1 MYRWMWAHRLPPRF
15 ARAADG
21 VWSLFMI
28 VALAGALLVALWVA
42 TIHDIQRDARV
53 EKLAIE
59 RQTMSLAR
67 VFEEHTVRT
76 LGAVDQALR
85 FVKFQYERAGDSF
98 DIASAVEQGT
108 IESSLF
114 HQVGVIDS
122 NGIYHLSNLPDF
134 KRVDLSDREHFRV
147 HVQSD
152 SRTYFVSK
160 PVLGR
165 ATGAWSVQLTR
176 RINRNDGSL
185 GGVAVIS
192 IDPFYF
198 TAFYNE
204 VDVGK
209 KGVVAL
215 VGLDGIIRARR
226 SGDEMGVGQDVSRT
240 SLFARLQDAPVG
252 HYTAQSV
259 IDGRTRVHSYRK
271 LPDVPLVVVVGLYE
285 EEAFAELLERRRSKL
300 VFAVGMSLVIALFC
314 ALSILL
320 IQRQRRISARLK
332 ETQVRA
338 ESANRLKSEFLASV
352 SHELRTPMNGIIGYA
367 ELIRDLATDKELKGY
382 AKVIFESSEH
392 LLSLLNSILDLARIE
407 AGRIRLRYQLEDVS
421 GVVGEVCSAHGAVA
435 QKKGVALKWSVP
447 PGLSL
452 ECDRVHV
459 TQILHNLVQ
468 NAIKFTHS
476 GEIFVNVS
484 VGDDECRFDVIDT
497 GVGIA
502 PDLHAAIFE
511 RFRQGEFFETRSAG
525 GAGLG
530 LAICRELAELMGG
543 TVRVESTPQVGSTF
557 SFSLP
562 LKHRGTES

>member
-1 MYRWMWAHRLPPRF
+1 
-15 ARAADG
+15 
-21 VWSLFMI
+21 MI

-176 RINRNDGSL
+176 RVNRNDGSL

-226 SGDEMGVGQDVSRT
+226 SGDEMAVGQDVNRS
-240 SLFARLQDAPVG
+240 SLFTRLQDAPLG

-271 LPDVPLVVVVGLYE
+271 LPDVPLVVVAG
-285 EEAFAELLERRRSKL
+285 RGR
-300 VFAVGMSLVIALFC
+300 GFC
-314 ALSILL
+314 GAPG
-320 IQRQRRISARLK
+320 A
-332 ETQVRA
+332 
-338 ESANRLKSEFLASV
+338 
-352 SHELRTPMNGIIGYA
+352 PP
-367 ELIRDLATDKELKGY
+367 
-382 AKVIFESSEH
+382 
-392 LLSLLNSILDLARIE
+392 IE
-407 AGRIRLRYQLEDVS
+407 ARVCRWDELGDRLVLR
-421 GVVGEVCSAHGAVA
+421 VVHFA
-435 QKKGVALKWSVP
+435 
-447 PGLSL
+447 
-452 ECDRVHV
+452 
-459 TQILHNLVQ
+459 
-468 NAIKFTHS
+468 
-476 GEIFVNVS
+476 
-484 VGDDECRFDVIDT
+484 DT
-497 GVGIA
+497 
-502 PDLHAAIFE
+502 AAAADFCTFE
-511 RFRQGEFFETRSAG
+511 RDAG
-525 GAGLG
+525 TCGVCQP
-530 LAICRELAELMGG
+530 IE
-543 TVRVESTPQVGSTF
+543 VRVPGIRVA
-557 SFSLP
+557 
-562 LKHRGTES
+562 